1 MGVLV
6 NGYAIVIERAED
18 GGFGAWSPELPGSV
32 ALGDTYEECVAE
44 MRMAIDFHLQGL
56 REAGEPI
63 PEQTA
68 VGVDLI
74 QAA

>member
-6 NGYAIVIERAED
+6 SGYAIVVERAED
-18 GGFGAWSPELPGSV
+18 GGFGAWSPELPGCV
-32 ALGDTYEECVAE
+32 ALGDTRDECVAE
-44 MRMAIDFHLQGL
+44 MRVAVAFHLDGL

-63 PEQTA
+63 PAPTA